1 MNPNIQRFDE
11 RAGVWD
17 ENPVRAEL
25 ARSIVRMAEMEITGI
40 ASLRMMDYGCGTGM
54 CSIPL
59 AHRASSLLAVDVS
72 PGMLAKYKEKADA
85 LGFHHV
91 ETLEHDLAV
100 QPLEG
105 REFDVIITAMAL
117 HHVRDVALV
126 LKRFHPLLSQNGV
139 LLIADLDREDGSFHD
154 DPTGVEHHGFKR
166 DWMLNALWDAGFK
179 MAEICTA
186 HTIVKPAASGGE
198 PRSYPVFFMAARV
211 RPER

>member
-25 ARSIVRMAEMEITGI
+25 ARSIVALAEMEI
-40 ASLRMMDYGCGTGM
+40 ARFAAPRMMDYGCGTGM
-54 CSIPL
+54 CSIPM
-59 AHRASSLLAVDVS
+59 ARGVSSLLALDVS
-72 PGMLAKYKEKADA
+72 PGMLAKFKEKSEA
-85 LGFHHV
+85 LGLHQV
-91 ETLEHDLAV
+91 ETLQLDLAV

-105 REFDVIITAMAL
+105 RKFDVIISAMAL
-117 HHVRDVALV
+117 HHVRDVAIV
-126 LKRFHPLLSQNGV
+126 LKRFHPLLASNGV

-166 DWMLNALWDAGFK
+166 DWILNALWDAGFR

-186 HTIVKPAASGGE
+186 HTIVKPAASGDE
-198 PRSYPVFFMAARV
+198 SRSYPVFFIAARV